1 MLKLILV
8 TILLFIAVL
17 LWYGSNR
24 HQRLLKKP
32 LSRHW
37 RLVGTLVAVVAIV
50 TAASQLS
57 TSTTIFLSLLLL
69 MLWLMLLPF
78 ATLLRTGARHDEA

>member
-17 LWYGSNR
+17 LWYCSNR

-37 RLVGTLVAVVAIV
+37 RLVGTLAAVAAIV
-50 TAASQLS
+50 TAAFQLS
-57 TSTTIFLSLLLL
+57 RSTTIFFCLLLL

-78 ATLLRTGARHDEA
+78 ATLLPAGNRHDEI